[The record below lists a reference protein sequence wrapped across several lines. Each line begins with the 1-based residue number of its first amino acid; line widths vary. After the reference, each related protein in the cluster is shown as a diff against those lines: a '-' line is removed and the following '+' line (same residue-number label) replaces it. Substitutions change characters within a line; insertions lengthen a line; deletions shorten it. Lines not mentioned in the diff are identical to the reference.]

1 MTRICA
7 ARSLA
12 EAIALIESEPRG
24 RLMAGGTDLLV
35 KLRGAPPDESPVLIC
50 LDGVPELKGVS
61 EEDGWLAVG
70 AATSFAAIAASP
82 LIAARAPLLQAA
94 AREVGAPAIRNMATL
109 GGNLCTAS
117 PAGDSLPAL
126 YALDAEVELAS
137 NAGCRRMT
145 VSDFITGPGKT
156 RLARGEILRRVL
168 LPLSAPADLSQFQ
181 KVGRRRSLA
190 IAVVS
195 FAGLLR
201 LDEGGRI
208 AEARFAFGSAGP
220 AVVTVPEAEA
230 LLRGQAAARLDSAVV
245 DRAVS
250 CVCDSVRPI
259 DDLRASADYRRALAG
274 NLLRGF
280 LASPPRRQGSVA
292 NA

>member
-12 EAIALIESEPRG
+12 EAIALIESEPSG

-35 KLRGAPPDESPVLIC
+35 KLRGAPPDESPMLIC

-61 EEDGWLAVG
+61 EEDGWLAIG
-70 AATSFAAIAASP
+70 AATSFAVIAASP
-82 LIAARAPLLQAA
+82 LVAARAPLLQAA

-117 PAGDSLPAL
+117 PAGDSLPPL
-126 YALDAEVELAS
+126 YALNARVELAS
-137 NAGCRRMT
+137 NAGCRRMPL
-145 VSDFITGPGKT
+145 SDFITGPGKT

-168 LPLSAPADLSQFQ
+168 LPLSQRADFCEFQ

-201 LDEGGRI
+201 LDEGRRI
-208 AEARFAFGSAGP
+208 AEARFAFGSVGP
-220 AVVTVPEAEA
+220 TVVTVPEAEA
-230 LLRGQAAARLDSAVV
+230 MLRGQAAARLDSAVV

-250 CVCDSVRPI
+250 CVCDFVRPI

-274 NLLRGF
+274 NLLRRF
-280 LASPPRRQGSVA
+280 LASPLRRQGLVA